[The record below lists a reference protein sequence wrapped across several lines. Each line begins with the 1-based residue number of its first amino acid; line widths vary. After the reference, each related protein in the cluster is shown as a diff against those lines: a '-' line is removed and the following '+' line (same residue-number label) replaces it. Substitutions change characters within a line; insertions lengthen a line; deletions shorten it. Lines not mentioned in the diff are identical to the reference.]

1 MKHIKETLSMK
12 NYTLLA
18 LVALAL
24 LWVALP
30 DLAMAQGTPGNG
42 FVTGCED
49 TLQSNQASGLL
60 SDVQGLITGPFG
72 ATVGL
77 VISLFGAYQ
86 WLVNQSN
93 WGLVI
98 LAGGALM
105 TVFPNVYVNL
115 LNGLCSALPS
125 TVGEGRGGN

>member
-1 MKHIKETLSMK
+1 MKLSK
-12 NYTLLA
+12 KHYVIGGLA
-18 LVALAL
+18 LVAVAAVAL
-24 LWVALP
+24 LP
-30 DLAMAQGTPGNG
+30 DLAMAQSGGASGTS
-42 FVTGCED
+42 FVTGC
-49 TLQSNQASGLL
+49 SAGVRGGQASGLL

-115 LNGLCSALPS
+115 LNGLCSALP
-125 TVGEGRGGN
+125 TTIKGNG